1 MCDSHH
7 TVLAINS
14 SVIITQR
21 RPSYLC
27 SLVLLHIVYIVL
39 SLHKTVLLDNQCTV
53 VVSRLMKC
61 LLHCSLAAVD
71 DPTSVVARTT

>member
-21 RPSYLC
+21 SYLC

-53 VVSRLMKC
+53 VVSRLMEC
-61 LLHCSLAAVD
+61 SLHCSLAAVD